1 MTHSGC
7 SYIIT
12 ICLILHMPHTDINS
26 SILFPLLKT
35 LEKQTWPI
43 TIQINRAYL
52 HLIVILTAFVKTN
65 QN

>member
-26 SILFPLLKT
+26 SSLFPLLKT
-35 LEKQTWPI
+35 LEKQT
-43 TIQINRAYL
+43 
-52 HLIVILTAFVKTN
+52 
-65 QN
+65 